1 MGDHQL
7 MYAAPAMHNGGG
19 GGAVSHSHGMW
30 WNSNTTAV
38 PAAACS
44 TDLAGF
50 NTWPAAQLAAGG
62 YDMAAA
68 DGGKAKSCT
77 TTASSESPGNN
88 SSVTFQETASI
99 SDPAAGGAAGFTDW
113 NNPYM
118 SNGGGGNMHG
128 FLQVGDHHDMSSRT
142 DQQSHMNV
150 SSLMNDASPNNLDL
164 ALQGHH
170 QQHQHAGDHRHQQH
184 LLLSS
189 LGAPELLLSPSSP
202 YGFQSSSLLRSLLE
216 PMAKPAPAAAG
227 IQQYQ
232 YQQMGGQTGVRE
244 PLQFTNDAAFWNPSA
259 GFGMAMPAPAAADQT
274 SVRSVKRPSSAPR
287 GASLALKTVSLEGVG
302 DSSSIV
308 SKKASSE
315 PAFKKP
321 RMGTPSPMPTFK
333 VRKEKLG
340 DRITALQQ
348 LVSPFGKTDTASV
361 LHETIE
367 YIKFLHDQAGVL
379 SAPYLKRGHHQHQVP
394 QYLKSS
400 SASPDKSCKDGSG
413 EASLK
418 GRGLC
423 LVPISSTFAVASD
436 GPVDFWTPFGGQF
449 R

>member
-1 MGDHQL
+1 
-7 MYAAPAMHNGGG
+7 MYNGGGG
-19 GGAVSHSHGMW
+19 GGAVSHGMW
-30 WNSNTTAV
+30 WNSNAAAGAV

-44 TDLAGF
+44 TELAGF
-50 NTWPAAQLAAGG
+50 NTWPAGLSAGG
-62 YDMAAA
+62 YDVAAA
-68 DGGKAKSCT
+68 DGGKQAKSCT

-88 SSVTFQETASI
+88 SSITFQETASI
-99 SDPAAGGAAGFTDW
+99 NDPAAAGFADW

-118 SNGGGGNMHG
+118 SSGAGNNMHG
-128 FLQVGDHHDMSSRT
+128 FLQVGHHDMSSRA
-142 DQQSHMNV
+142 DQQSMMNAV
-150 SSLMNDASPNNLDL
+150 AAAPNNLDL

-170 QQHQHAGDHRHQQH
+170 QHHHHHQQDDH
-184 LLLSS
+184 QRQQQLLSS
-189 LGAPELLLSPSSP
+189 LGAPELLLSPNSP
-202 YGFQSSSLLRSLLE
+202 YGFQSSLLRSLIE
-216 PMAKPAPAAAG
+216 PTGKPAPAAG
-227 IQQYQ
+227 LLQQYQ
-232 YQQMGGQTGVRE
+232 YQQMGGQTGARE
-244 PLQFTNDAAFWNPSA
+244 TLQFTNNDAAFWNQSA
-259 GFGMAMPAPAAADQT
+259 GFGMGMPAPSASDNAGVRAAKQA
-274 SVRSVKRPSSAPR
+274 SPAPR
-287 GASLALKTVSLEGVG
+287 GANLALKTVLEGVG

-308 SKKASSE
+308 AKKASGE

-321 RMGTPSPMPTFK
+321 RTEMPSPLPTFK

-367 YIKFLHDQAGVL
+367 YIKFLHDQVGVL
-379 SAPYLKRGHHQHQVP
+379 SAPYLKSGHHQHQVP

-400 SASPDKSCKDGSG
+400 SNGSPDKSCKDGG
-413 EASLK
+413 EVSLK

-436 GPVDFWTPFGGQF
+436 VPVDFWTPFAPQF

>member
-19 GGAVSHSHGMW
+19 GGGAVSHGMW
-30 WNSNTTAV
+30 WNTNTTAV

-44 TDLAGF
+44 TELAGF
-50 NTWPAAQLAAGG
+50 NAWPAAQLAAGG
-62 YDMAAA
+62 GYDMAVA

-99 SDPAAGGAAGFTDW
+99 SDPAAGFTDW
-113 NNPYM
+113 NTPYM
-118 SNGGGGNMHG
+118 SNGGAGNMHG
-128 FLQVGDHHDMSSRT
+128 FLQVGHHDMSSRT
-142 DQQSHMNV
+142 DQQSHMNA
-150 SSLMNDASPNNLDL
+150 SSLMNDPSPNNLDL

-170 QQHQHAGDHRHQQH
+170 HQQHQQADDHHRQQQ
-184 LLLSS
+184 LLSS
-189 LGAPELLLSPSSP
+189 LGAPELLLSPNSP

-216 PMAKPAPAAAG
+216 PMAKPAPAAG

-232 YQQMGGQTGVRE
+232 YQQMGGQAGVRE
-244 PLQFTNDAAFWNPSA
+244 PLHFTNDAAFWNPSA
-259 GFGMAMPAPAAADQT
+259 GFGMAMPAPAVSEQT
-274 SVRSVKRPSSAPR
+274 SARAVKRPSPAPR
-287 GASLALKTVSLEGVG
+287 GANLALKSVLEGVG

-308 SKKASSE
+308 TKKANSE

-321 RMGTPSPMPTFK
+321 RTETPSSLPTFK

-348 LVSPFGKTDTASV
+348 LVSPFGK
-361 LHETIE
+361 
-367 YIKFLHDQAGVL
+367 VL

-400 SASPDKSCKDGSG
+400 SVSPDKSCKDGGG
-413 EASLK
+413 EVSLK